1 MLLVENVSKRYAV
14 EAGVVEALHDVDA
27 EIPRAAV
34 TALVGVSGSG
44 KSTLLRLL
52 AGLEAPTRGRVVADG
67 VDLTAASAA
76 AHSRFSP
83 HAGVV
88 RLPACSRQPLPA
100 PDASPSTFP
109 RDAAG
114 GSSGSGS
121 RTAGTA
127 RASQLSGGELARA
140 SLAVALARNT
150 PIVVVDEPTA
160 ELDHESARA
169 LLDALT
175 DAASARHD
183 DRGRHARP

>member
-67 VDLTAASAA
+67 VDLTAAGAA
-76 AHSRFSP
+76 AIRDFRRTQVSFVSQRAADNLFP
-83 HAGVV
+83 HLTVAEHLPSGTGGWLE
-88 RLPACSRQPLPA
+88 RLGIAHR
-100 PDASPSTFP
+100 
-109 RDAAG
+109 RE
-114 GSSGSGS
+114 
-121 RTAGTA
+121 A

-160 ELDHESARA
+160 ELDHESARC
-169 LLDALT
+169 
-175 DAASARHD
+175 AARCTHGRGESRHD
-183 DRGRHARP
+183 RRGRHARP